1 MLMRLSVFVSG
12 LLFGIG
18 LAISGMVNPAKILNF
33 LDLFGSNFDG
43 TLIFVMAAGVI
54 VATIGYR
61 LVFSRGRPFFAARFH
76 LPTLTAVDVR
86 LIGGAAIFGLG
97 WGLSGFCVGPAIASL
112 VLGHSESV
120 VFVITMSVG
129 MLAAGFIPETN

>member
-1 MLMRLSVFVSG
+1 MLMRLSVFISG

-33 LDLFGSNFDG
+33 LDLTGRNFDG

-54 VATIGYR
+54 VAMFGYR
-61 LVFSRGRPFFAARFH
+61 LTFARGRPFFDNAFH
-76 LPTLTAVDVR
+76 LPTITAIDLR

-120 VFVITMSVG
+120 VFVITMSLG
-129 MLAAGFIPETN
+129 MLAARLVPEQN